1 MTFDIRFRQGSSI
14 LVCGPSGS
22 GKTSIIS
29 KIITHRKLLFDFPA
43 DKIFLFYTQ
52 HQDSYEDLLKKGIIT
67 KMINGYPS
75 YDEIKKLVMPYKKV
89 GGSIIILDDQLS
101 GLSDDIV
108 RIFHELSHHCNST
121 CFFLSQNLFFANK
134 RYRTISLNANY
145 IILMK
150 NVRDQSQIMHLAK
163 QMAPYRESHVVQSF
177 MDVSKR
183 MFGYMVF
190 DYHQKSADITR
201 MRTNI
206 LPHEQP
212 VTVYIEKS
220 G

>member
-22 GKTSIIS
+22 GKTSIVS
-29 KIITHRKLLFDFPA
+29 KILLNRKLLFDHPP
-43 DKIFLFYTQ
+43 DKVFLFYTQ
-52 HQDSYEDLLKKGIIT
+52 QQDIYEDLLKTGTIT

-108 RIFHELSHHCNST
+108 RIFHELSHHCNTT

-163 QMAPYRESHVVQSF
+163 QMSPYREAHVVQSF
-177 MDVSKR
+177 MDVSKK

-206 LPHEQP
+206 LPHELP

-220 G
+220 Q